1 MQITFFY
8 SSYLTLV
15 FSCTYTI
22 HIKSRAYHIHFF
34 EIMLQS
40 RTKVLNDTFNSFAI
54 TLFLV
59 HNISEYSVIASQ
71 SFKPSTFC
79 SLGLKRSM
87 QQARLLEVRTEFS
100 KDCLVYGSIIPTFP
114 NHPMDSLDSRTIF
127 THLFF
132 HFFAGPSHGLFQ
144 SKTIFFFSSKCHE
157 SICKGFKSLS
167 NLTLDKDL
175 SCLRNV

>member
-1 MQITFFY
+1 MRYCFY
-8 SSYLTLV
+8 SSYLTLI

-22 HIKSRAYHIHFF
+22 HIKSRAYHIDMHFTF
-34 EIMLQS
+34 LWDHVGQLKS

-100 KDCLVYGSIIPTFP
+100 KDCLVYGSITPTFP

-144 SKTIFFFSSKCHE
+144 SKTIFFFFVE
-157 SICKGFKSLS
+157 MPWVNMQRFQIIVQL
-167 NLTLDKDL
+167 
-175 SCLRNV
+175 

>member
-1 MQITFFY
+1 MKIPSETQQFIFSQQITWYCFY
-8 SSYLTLV
+8 SSYLTLI

-22 HIKSRAYHIHFF
+22 HIKSRAYHIDMHFTF
-34 EIMLQS
+34 LWDHVGQLKS

-100 KDCLVYGSIIPTFP
+100 KDCLVYGSITPTFP

-132 HFFAGPSHGLFQ
+132 HFF
-144 SKTIFFFSSKCHE
+144 E
-157 SICKGFKSLS
+157 
-167 NLTLDKDL
+167 
-175 SCLRNV
+175 